1 MTDGEPQAPAAGVPQ
16 VIQSYGRGGFRV
28 AGQRYEGS
36 LILRPQRAEP
46 WSVSAGGDI
55 SVESLKSL
63 LAPGDTVEVVLV
75 GCGPRFLAPPKD
87 ISAAIRA
94 AGAGLEW
101 MTTAAAC
108 RTWNLLLA
116 DERAVV
122 AALIATE

>member
-1 MTDGEPQAPAAGVPQ
+1 MTDGEPRAPAAGVPQ

-55 SVESLKSL
+55 SVESVKSL
-63 LAPGDTVEVVLV
+63 LAPGGTVEVVLV
-75 GCGPRFLAPPKD
+75 GCGPRFLAPPKE
-87 ISAAIRA
+87 IAAALRA

-101 MTTAAAC
+101 MTTPAAC

-116 DERAVV
+116 DERAVI
-122 AALIATE
+122 AALIAVE